1 MHMFYAGNNENHQ
14 PSLKGTTMFYSIL
27 VTALAIALTAYVW
40 YAIGFAFCRLGV
52 VNLFTKFSIHNRLV
66 REIVFTIISLT
77 VVPICA
83 LYLIVTSACV
93 TLDLD

>member
-1 MHMFYAGNNENHQ
+1 MFYD
-14 PSLKGTTMFYSIL
+14 IL
-27 VTALAIALTAYVW
+27 IIALAIALTAYVW
-40 YAIGFAFCRLGV
+40 YTIGFALCRIGV
-52 VNLFTKFSIHNRLV
+52 VNLLTKVSIRNRLV

-93 TLDLD
+93 TLDLN

>member
-1 MHMFYAGNNENHQ
+1 MFYG
-14 PSLKGTTMFYSIL
+14 IL
-27 VTALAIALTAYVW
+27 ITALAIALTAHVW
-40 YAIGFAFCRLGV
+40 YAIGFALCRFGV
-52 VNLFTKFSIHNRLV
+52 VNLLTKISIRNRLI
-66 REIVFTIISLT
+66 REIVFTIISIT

>member
-1 MHMFYAGNNENHQ
+1 MFYD
-14 PSLKGTTMFYSIL
+14 IL

-40 YAIGFAFCRLGV
+40 YVIGFAFSRLGAI
-52 VNLFTKFSIHNRLV
+52 NLITKFSIRNRLV
-66 REIVFTIISLT
+66 REIVFITIGLT

-93 TLDLD
+93 NLDIN

>member
-1 MHMFYAGNNENHQ
+1 MFYD
-14 PSLKGTTMFYSIL
+14 IL
-27 VTALAIALTAYVW
+27 ITALAIALTAYVW
-40 YAIGFAFCRLGV
+40 YAIGFALCHFGV
-52 VNLFTKFSIHNRLV
+52 TTLLTKVSIRNWII

-93 TLDLD
+93 TLDLN

>member
-1 MHMFYAGNNENHQ
+1 MFYG
-14 PSLKGTTMFYSIL
+14 IL
-27 VTALAIALTAYVW
+27 ITALAIALTAHVW
-40 YAIGFAFCRLGV
+40 YAIGFALCRFGV
-52 VNLFTKFSIHNRLV
+52 INLLSKFSIRNRLV
-66 REIVFTIISLT
+66 REIVFTIISIT

>member
-1 MHMFYAGNNENHQ
+1 MFYD
-14 PSLKGTTMFYSIL
+14 IL
-27 VTALAIALTAYVW
+27 ITALAIATTVYVW
-40 YAIGFAFCRLGV
+40 YAIGFAFCRFGV
-52 VNLFTKFSIHNRLV
+52 ANLIAKLSIRNRIV

-77 VVPICA
+77 VMPICA

>member
-1 MHMFYAGNNENHQ
+1 MFH
-14 PSLKGTTMFYSIL
+14 SIL

-52 VNLFTKFSIHNRLV
+52 TNLLTKFSIRNRIV

-77 VVPICA
+77 VMPICA
-83 LYLIVTSACV
+83 LYLIVSSACV
-93 TLDLD
+93 TLDID

>member
-1 MHMFYAGNNENHQ
+1 MFYD
-14 PSLKGTTMFYSIL
+14 III
-27 VTALAIALTAYVW
+27 TALAIALTTYVW
-40 YAIGFAFCRLGV
+40 YTIGFAFCRFGI
-52 VNLFTKFSIHNRLV
+52 VNLLTKVSIRNRIV
-66 REIVFTIISLT
+66 REIVFTIISIT